1 MVRQGNVGIKT
12 GLILFAVGSLT
23 LLAMPVRG
31 QNPPAQP
38 GEIKA
43 VARISKKLVEE
54 VAAGVEVVGAV
65 PYEAVVVGFRC
76 RGVATGRGK
85 LAVEMTTAQGDAI
98 FIVASQGTGESCVRG
113 VHGPIVAIGPAW
125 GPFASWTWV
134 RFEGRKF
141 ALVETLPW
149 AEVHGKL
156 ERVEGPHGGCIGNAV
171 GTLLVPVGQLLV
183 PRAEKQGKP
192 IAESLLKTFVDELA
206 EKVITKLN
214 NTSNALDKSLNR
226 LYPEAKDWVFQM
238 SSDGN
243 FLQAAYGP
251 PGSVVPPMPA
261 SPGKLKE
268 VAMELWLHTTSKEAK
283 DLAQMIN
290 RPLAKQLAQR
300 YLEAIMPELAAL
312 TEERSVDA
320 VGSWLVIS
328 VGMPKALVKE
338 RLERRVGERIG
349 GISGGVQK

>member
-1 MVRQGNVGIKT
+1 MVREGNVGIKA

-23 LLAMPVRG
+23 LPALPVRG

-43 VARISKKLVEE
+43 VARISKKLIEE
-54 VAAGVEVVGAV
+54 VASGVEVTAAI

-98 FIVASQGTGESCVRG
+98 FIVASHGTGETCVRG

-134 RFEGRKF
+134 RFGGKKF

-156 ERVEGPHGGCIGNAV
+156 ERVEGPHGGCVGNAV
-171 GTLLVPVGQLLV
+171 GTLLVPVGQLLI
-183 PRAEKQGKP
+183 PRAEKQAKP
-192 IAESLLKTFVDELA
+192 IAEALLLNFVNELA
-206 EKVITKLN
+206 EKIISKLN
-214 NTSNALDKSLNR
+214 NTSSAMEKTLTR

-238 SSDGN
+238 SSDAN

-251 PGSVVPPMPA
+251 PNSVVPALPA

-268 VAMELWLHTTSKEAK
+268 VAMELWLHTTTKEAK

-300 YLEAIMPELAAL
+300 YLESIMPELAAL
-312 TEERSVDA
+312 AEERSVDA

-328 VGMPKALVKE
+328 VGMPKAIVKE
-338 RLERRVGERIG
+338 RLERRVGERVGGIG
-349 GISGGVQK
+349 GGLQK